1 MLATSKRT
9 DPLAGLVSLHTASTP
24 APQDS
29 AAEST
34 TTVVVGS
41 GFSALAVAAEL
52 NRQGIHAIVV
62 DGSCPLKQPQP
73 ASPNTGDIS
82 LSSLSERSEVLR
94 LLEHYA
100 RRHDLDMRPATQA
113 LEFTHQYGEF
123 PALRHWQVQ
132 TTTGTLSAHSVVF
145 TRGALSQLRKLLHS
159 VGVTTATD
167 VRTGMHALGLY
178 LVGVGDLTIPT
189 TQEIL
194 HQAKRASQSISVRIA
209 ARELGSVAALA

>member
-1 MLATSKRT
+1 MMAASKIAA
-9 DPLAGLVSLHTASTP
+9 PLAGMLPLRAACVPASRGP
-24 APQDS
+24 
-29 AAEST
+29 AAENT
-34 TTVVVGS
+34 TTIVVGS

-52 NRQGIHAIVV
+52 NRQGIQTIVV

-73 ASPNTGDIS
+73 TAPHTGEIS
-82 LSSLSERSEVLR
+82 LSSLSERSEIVR

-113 LEFTHQYGEF
+113 LEFAHQHGDL

-132 TTTGTLSAHSVVF
+132 TTTGTLTAHSLVF
-145 TRGALSQLRKLLHS
+145 TRGALSQLRKLLRS

-194 HQAKRASQSISVRIA
+194 HQAKRASQSISARIA
-209 ARELGSVAALA
+209 ARELGSVALIA